1 MPKRCNI
8 SPNRYCGID
17 RAIGCGPLWAPAR
30 LGKFA
35 IFFVLLAQL
44 SAQVTVE
51 MSQYNYERT
60 GANLQEWILHPSNVN
75 STSFGKL
82 FSRNVDASVYAL
94 PLIVPNLD
102 IAGERRNVLF
112 VATMGNSVYAF
123 DADDPARVE
132 PYWSKNLGT
141 PAPGD
146 SWIGPIYHG
155 ILSTPFIDVPTGT
168 LYTVTMVRKD
178 KESNLF
184 VHALDIHDGMP
195 KYNSPQ
201 LLSFP
206 FAGAETLTNVKGAL
220 QRVGLLMRDEVLYIA
235 FANIV
240 PNPEDQ
246 HWSQEGFVQ
255 SFNARDLSQRVAV
268 FQSTPTGRKGGIW
281 QAGRGIASDQAG
293 NIYIA
298 TAGGSYD
305 GITNFGSSV
314 LKFAP
319 RSLKL
324 NDWFTPRNHEFLFL
338 QNIDMS
344 AGGVTLIPN
353 SQLMFAGGKEGVIF
367 LLNREA
373 MGKLEGENSKPIQRF
388 KAMNGCGQKDC
399 AQTLGT
405 AFWARKNDGVLYV
418 WDRLDALNGY
428 DFVNERFVTTPSA
441 VSKEK
446 AGMNG
451 GPSVSANGADVA
463 SGIVWAATTQSKKNG
478 GLAPGM
484 LRAFRASNIGQE
496 LYDSDMNAARD
507 ALGDFTKFAPPVV
520 ANGKVYVPTQSKA
533 VVVYGLFCGKDVSA
547 LVQVQSERQSA
558 GENETYVQPI
568 TFKNTSTHAIG
579 GPFDIAVDN
588 LTSGITL
595 TNATGA
601 TSCAEP
607 VRSPVVRAADAP
619 LWLVPG
625 ARFSTTLRIKTTST
639 VPELKVRVL
648 TGHAASSSR
657 TFQLSPNTSIRTGV
671 RE

>member
-1 MPKRCNI
+1 MPALLGK
-8 SPNRYCGID
+8 CGI
-17 RAIGCGPLWAPAR
+17 A
-30 LGKFA
+30 
-35 IFFVLLAQL
+35 FVLLAQL
-44 SAQVTVE
+44 GAQVTVE

-75 STSFGKL
+75 SASFGKL
-82 FSRNVDASVYAL
+82 FSRSVDASVYAL
-94 PLIVPNLD
+94 PLIVPNLN

-112 VATMGNSVYAF
+112 VATMGNTVYAF
-123 DADDPARVE
+123 EADDPARVE

-146 SWIGPIYHG
+146 SWIGPVYHG

-184 VHALDIHDGMP
+184 VHALDIHDGTP

-220 QRVGLLMRDEVLYIA
+220 QRVGLLMRNEVLYIA
-235 FANIV
+235 FANVV
-240 PNPEDQ
+240 PDPKDQ

-255 SFNARDLSQRVAV
+255 SFNARDLIERLAV

-281 QAGRGIASDQAG
+281 QAGRGIASDRAG

-298 TAGGSYD
+298 TAGGTYD

-324 NDWFTPRNHEFLFL
+324 IDWFTPKNHEFLFL
-338 QNIDMS
+338 QNIDLS

-367 LLNREA
+367 LLNRET
-373 MGKLEGENSKPIQRF
+373 MGKLEGENGEPLQRLR
-388 KAMNGCGQKDC
+388 ATNGCGQKDC

-418 WDRLDALNGY
+418 WDRNDVLNAY

-441 VSKEK
+441 VSKGK
-446 AGMNG
+446 PGMNG
-451 GPSVSANGADVA
+451 GPTVSANGSDAGT
-463 SGIVWAATTQSKKNG
+463 GIVWAATTQSTKSG
-478 GLAPGM
+478 GVAPGT
-484 LRAFRASNIGQE
+484 LRGFLASNIGQE
-496 LYDSDMNAARD
+496 LYNSDMNTARD

-533 VVVYGLFCGKDVSA
+533 VVVYGLLCGKDVSP
-547 LVQVQSERQSA
+547 LVQVQTGRRSV
-558 GENETYVQPI
+558 GENESYVQPI
-568 TFKNTSTHAIG
+568 TVRNTSTHAIG
-579 GPFDIAVDN
+579 GPFEIAVDN
-588 LTSGITL
+588 LTSGVTL

-607 VRSPVVRAADAP
+607 AGSPVLRATGAP
-619 LWLVPG
+619 LWLLPG
-625 ARFSTTLRIKTTST
+625 ASFSTTLRMKTTST
-639 VPELKVRVL
+639 IQGLKVRVL
-648 TGHAASSSR
+648 AGHAASSSR
-657 TFQLSPNTSIRTGV
+657 
-671 RE
+671 

>member
-1 MPKRCNI
+1 
-8 SPNRYCGID
+8 
-17 RAIGCGPLWAPAR
+17 
-30 LGKFA
+30 
-35 IFFVLLAQL
+35 
-44 SAQVTVE
+44 

-82 FSRNVDASVYAL
+82 FSRSVDASVYAL
-94 PLIVPNLD
+94 PLIVPNLT

-112 VATMGNSVYAF
+112 VATMGNTVYAF
-123 DADDPARVE
+123 DADDPARAE

-146 SWIGPIYHG
+146 SWIGPVYHG

-168 LYTVTMVRKD
+168 LYTVTLARKD
-178 KESNLF
+178 GESNLF
-184 VHALDIHDGMP
+184 VHALDIHDGSP

-206 FAGAETLTNVKGAL
+206 FAGAKTLTNVKSGL
-220 QRVGLLMRDEVLYIA
+220 QRVGLLMRNEALYIA

-240 PNPEDQ
+240 PDPKDQ

-255 SFNARDLSQRVAV
+255 SFDARDLSRRLAV

-281 QAGRGIASDQAG
+281 QAGRGIASDGAG

-305 GITNFGSSV
+305 GIANFGSSV

-324 NDWFTPRNHEFLFL
+324 IDWFTPSNHEFLFL

-367 LLNREA
+367 LLNRET
-373 MGKLEGENSKPIQRF
+373 MGKLEGERGAPLQRF
-388 KAMNGCGQKDC
+388 KATNGCGQKDC

-405 AFWARKNDGVLYV
+405 AFWARKSDGVLYV
-418 WDRLDALNGY
+418 WDRNDVLNAY
-428 DFVNERFVTTPSA
+428 NFVHDRFVTTPSA
-441 VSKEK
+441 VGKEK
-446 AGMNG
+446 PGMNG
-451 GPSVSANGADVA
+451 GPTVSANGSDPA
-463 SGIVWAATTQSKKNG
+463 SGIVWAATTQSRKSG
-478 GLAPGM
+478 GLAPGT
-484 LRAFRASNIGQE
+484 LRAFLGSNIGQE
-496 LYDSDMNAARD
+496 LYNSDRNAARD

-533 VVVYGLFCGKDVSA
+533 VVVYGLLCGKDVSP
-547 LVQVQSERQSA
+547 LVRVEIGRRTA
-558 GENETYVQPI
+558 GEDKTYIQPV
-568 TFKNTSTHAIG
+568 TVRNTSTHAIG
-579 GPFDIAVDN
+579 GPFEIAVDN
-588 LTSGITL
+588 LASGAPL

-601 TSCAEP
+601 TSCAAPAE
-607 VRSPVVRAADAP
+607 SLVVKATNAP
-619 LWLVPG
+619 LWLLPG
-625 ARFSTTLRIKTTST
+625 ASFSAALRVKTAST
-639 VPELKVRVL
+639 VQGLKLRVL
-648 TGHAASSSR
+648 SGYAASSSR
-657 TFQLSPNTSIRTGV
+657 
-671 RE
+671 

>member
-1 MPKRCNI
+1 MAKHCNT
-8 SPNRYCGID
+8 SANRYRGID
-17 RAIGCGPLWAPAR
+17 HPTGCSRLWAPAR
-30 LGKFA
+30 LAQCA
-35 IFFVLLAQL
+35 ISLILIAQS
-44 SAQVTVE
+44 SAQVTVD

-60 GANLQEWILHPSNVN
+60 GANLQEWVLNPSNVN
-75 STSFGKL
+75 AASFGKL

-94 PLIVPNLD
+94 PLIIPNLE

-112 VATMGNSVYAF
+112 LATMGNTVYAF
-123 DADDPARVE
+123 DADDPAKIE
-132 PYWSKNLGT
+132 PYWSTNLGI
-141 PAPGD
+141 PAAGD

-178 KESNLF
+178 KESNLL
-184 VHALDIHDGMP
+184 VHALDIHDGTP

-206 FAGAETLTNVKGAL
+206 FVGADTLTNVKSGL
-220 QRVGLLMRDEVLYIA
+220 QRVGLLVRNGVLYIA

-240 PNPEDQ
+240 PDPEDQ

-255 SFNARDLSQRVAV
+255 SFDAGDLSHRLAV
-268 FQSTPTGRKGGIW
+268 FQSTPTGRKGGVW
-281 QAGRGIASDQAG
+281 QAGRGIASDHAG
-293 NIYIA
+293 NLYVS

-305 GITNFGSSV
+305 GVTNFGSSI

-319 RSLKL
+319 RSLKVI
-324 NDWFTPRNHEFLFL
+324 DWFTPANHEFLFL
-338 QNIDMS
+338 ENIDLS

-353 SQLMFAGGKEGVIF
+353 SQLMFAGGKEGVIY

-388 KAMNGCGQKDC
+388 KATNGCGQKDC

-418 WDRLDALNGY
+418 WDRLDALNAY
-428 DFVNERFVTTPSA
+428 AFVNQRFITTPSA

-446 AGMNG
+446 PGMNG
-451 GPSVSANGADVA
+451 GPSVSANGSDVG
-463 SGIVWAATTQSKKNG
+463 SGIVWGATTQSKKNG
-478 GLAPGM
+478 GLAPGT
-484 LRAFRASNIGQE
+484 LRAFPASDVGQE
-496 LYDSDMNAARD
+496 LYNSDMNSARD

-533 VVVYGLFCGKDVSA
+533 VVVYGLLCGKDVSS
-547 LVQVQSERQSA
+547 LVQLKTGRRSA
-558 GENETYVQPI
+558 GESNSYLQAISVR
-568 TFKNTSTHAIG
+568 NTSTHAIG

-588 LTSGITL
+588 LTSGMTL
-595 TNATGA
+595 TNATGV
-601 TSCAEP
+601 TSCEEAAG
-607 VRSPVVRAADAP
+607 SPVVRANDAP
-619 LWLVPG
+619 LWLLPG
-625 ARFSTTLRIKTTST
+625 ASFSTTQRIKATST
-639 VPELKVRVL
+639 KRRLKIRVL

-657 TFQLSPNTSIRTGV
+657 
-671 RE
+671 

>member
-1 MPKRCNI
+1 
-8 SPNRYCGID
+8 
-17 RAIGCGPLWAPAR
+17 
-30 LGKFA
+30 
-35 IFFVLLAQL
+35 
-44 SAQVTVE
+44 
-51 MSQYNYERT
+51 MSQYDYERT

-75 STSFGKL
+75 SAGFGKL
-82 FSRNVDASVYAL
+82 FSRSVDASVYAL
-94 PLIVPNLD
+94 PLIVPNLN

-112 VATMGNSVYAF
+112 VATMGNTVYAF

-146 SWIGPIYHG
+146 SWIGPVYHG

-178 KESNLF
+178 KEFNLL
-184 VHALDIHDGMP
+184 VHALDIYNGKP

-240 PNPEDQ
+240 PDPKDQ

-255 SFNARDLSQRVAV
+255 SFNARDLSQRLAV

-281 QAGRGIASDQAG
+281 QSGRGIASDRAG
-293 NIYIA
+293 NIYVA
-298 TAGGSYD
+298 TAGGTYD

-314 LKFAP
+314 LKFGP

-324 NDWFTPRNHEFLFL
+324 TDWFTPKNHEFLFL
-338 QNIDMS
+338 QNIDIS

-353 SQLMFAGGKEGVIF
+353 SQLMFAGGKEGVIY
-367 LLNREA
+367 LLNRET
-373 MGKLEGENSKPIQRF
+373 MGKLEGESAGPLQRF
-388 KAMNGCGQKDC
+388 KATNGCGQKDC

-418 WDRLDALNGY
+418 WDKNDFLNAY
-428 DFVNERFVTTPSA
+428 DFVKERFVTTPSA
-441 VSKEK
+441 VGKEK
-446 AGMNG
+446 QGMNG
-451 GPSVSANGADVA
+451 GPTVSANDSDAKT
-463 SGIVWAATTQSKKNG
+463 GIVWATTTQSMKNG
-478 GLAPGM
+478 GLTPGT
-484 LRAFRASNIGQE
+484 LRAFLASNIGQE
-496 LYDSDMNAARD
+496 LYNSDINAARD

-533 VVVYGLFCGKDVSA
+533 VVVYGLLCGKDVSS
-547 LVQVQSERQSA
+547 LVQVQTGRPSA
-558 GENETYVQPI
+558 GENETSVQPI
-568 TFKNTSTHAIG
+568 TVRNTSTHAIG
-579 GPFDIAVDN
+579 GPFEIAVDN
-588 LTSGITL
+588 LTSGVTL
-595 TNATGA
+595 ANPTSP

-607 VRSPVVRAADAP
+607 AGSPVMRATGAP
-619 LWLVPG
+619 LWLLPG
-625 ARFSTTLRIKTTST
+625 ASFSTTLRIKTTST
-639 VPELKVRVL
+639 IQGLKVRVL
-648 TGHAASSSR
+648 AGHAASSLR
-657 TFQLSPNTSIRTGV
+657 
-671 RE
+671 

>member
-1 MPKRCNI
+1 M
-8 SPNRYCGID
+8 
-17 RAIGCGPLWAPAR
+17 PAR
-30 LGKFA
+30 LGRCGM
-35 IFFVLLAQL
+35 FFVLLAQL
-44 SAQVTVE
+44 GAQVTVE

-75 STSFGKL
+75 SASFGKL
-82 FSRNVDASVYAL
+82 FSRSVDASVYAL
-94 PLIVPNLD
+94 PLIVPNVN

-112 VATMGNSVYAF
+112 VATMGNTVYAF

-146 SWIGPIYHG
+146 SWIGPVYHG

-178 KESNLF
+178 GESNLF
-184 VHALDIHDGMP
+184 VHALDIHDGRP

-240 PNPEDQ
+240 PDPKDQ

-255 SFNARDLSQRVAV
+255 SFHARDLSQRLAV

-281 QAGRGIASDQAG
+281 QAGRGIASDRAG

-298 TAGGSYD
+298 TAGGRYD

-324 NDWFTPRNHEFLFL
+324 IDWFTPKDHEFLFL
-338 QNIDMS
+338 QNIDLS

-367 LLNREA
+367 LLNRET
-373 MGKLEGENSKPIQRF
+373 MGKLEDESAGPLQRF
-388 KAMNGCGQKDC
+388 KATNGCGQKDC

-418 WDRLDALNGY
+418 WDRNDVLNAY

-441 VSKEK
+441 VGKEK
-446 AGMNG
+446 PGMNG
-451 GPSVSANGADVA
+451 GPTVSANGSDAE
-463 SGIVWAATTQSKKNG
+463 SGIVWAGTTLSRKSG
-478 GLAPGM
+478 GVAPGT
-484 LRAFRASNIGQE
+484 LRAFLASNIGQE
-496 LYDSDMNAARD
+496 LYNSDINAARD

-533 VVVYGLFCGKDVSA
+533 VVVYGLLCSKDVSP
-547 LVQVQSERQSA
+547 LVQVQTGRRSV

-568 TFKNTSTHAIG
+568 TVRNTSTHAIG
-579 GPFDIAVDN
+579 GPFEIAVDN
-588 LTSGITL
+588 LTPGVTL
-595 TNATGA
+595 TNQTGA

-607 VRSPVVRAADAP
+607 AGSPVVRATGAP
-619 LWLVPG
+619 LWLLPG
-625 ARFSTTLRIKTTST
+625 ASFSTTLRIKTTST
-639 VPELKVRVL
+639 IQGLKLRVL
-648 TGHAASSSR
+648 AGHAASSSR
-657 TFQLSPNTSIRTGV
+657 
-671 RE
+671 

>member
-1 MPKRCNI
+1 MASHC
-8 SPNRYCGID
+8 
-17 RAIGCGPLWAPAR
+17 PAR
-30 LGKFA
+30 FGKCGM
-35 IFFVLLAQL
+35 FFVLLAQL

-51 MSQYNYERT
+51 MSQYNDERT

-75 STSFGKL
+75 SASFGKL
-82 FSRNVDASVYAL
+82 FSRSVDASIYAL
-94 PLIVPNLD
+94 PLIVPNVD
-102 IAGERRNVLF
+102 IAGKRRNVLF
-112 VATMGNSVYAF
+112 VATMGNTVYAF
-123 DADDPARVE
+123 DADDPTQTE

-146 SWIGPIYHG
+146 SWIGPVYHG

-184 VHALDIHDGMP
+184 VHALDIHDGKP

-206 FAGAETLTNVKGAL
+206 FAGAETLTNVKSGL
-220 QRVGLLMRDEVLYIA
+220 QRVGLLMRNEVLYIA

-240 PNPEDQ
+240 PDPQDQ

-255 SFNARDLSQRVAV
+255 SFNARDLSQRLAV

-281 QAGRGIASDQAG
+281 QAGRGIASDSAG

-324 NDWFTPRNHEFLFL
+324 TDWFTPKNHEFLFL

-367 LLNREA
+367 LLNRDA
-373 MGKLEGENSKPIQRF
+373 MGKLEGETSKPIQRF
-388 KAMNGCGQKDC
+388 KATNGCGQKDC

-418 WDRLDALNGY
+418 WDRLDALNAY
-428 DFVNERFVTTPSA
+428 DFVNGQFVTTPSA
-441 VSKEK
+441 VSKVK
-446 AGMNG
+446 PGMNG
-451 GPSVSANGADVA
+451 GPTVSANGSDVG
-463 SGIVWAATTQSKKNG
+463 SGIVWGVSTQSRKNG
-478 GLAPGM
+478 GLSPGT
-484 LRAFRASNIGQE
+484 LRAFLASNIGQE
-496 LYDSDMNAARD
+496 LYSSDMNAARD
-507 ALGDFTKFAPPVV
+507 TLGDFTKFAPPVV

-533 VVVYGLFCGKDVSA
+533 VVVYGLLCSKDVSP
-547 LVQVQSERQSA
+547 LVQVQTGRQSV

-568 TFKNTSTHAIG
+568 TVKNTSTHAIG
-579 GPFDIAVDN
+579 GPFDIAVDS
-588 LTSGITL
+588 LTSGVTL
-595 TNATGA
+595 TDATGA
-601 TSCAEP
+601 TSCAEQSG
-607 VRSPVVRAADAP
+607 SPVIRATDTP
-619 LWLVPG
+619 LWLSPG
-625 ARFSTTLRIKTTST
+625 ASFSTTLRIKTTAT
-639 VPELKVRVL
+639 IQGLKVRVL
-648 TGHAASSSR
+648 AGHTASSSR
-657 TFQLSPNTSIRTGV
+657 
-671 RE
+671 

>member
-1 MPKRCNI
+1 MPALLGK
-8 SPNRYCGID
+8 CGI
-17 RAIGCGPLWAPAR
+17 A
-30 LGKFA
+30 
-35 IFFVLLAQL
+35 FVLLAQL
-44 SAQVTVE
+44 GAQVTVE

-75 STSFGKL
+75 SASFGKL
-82 FSRNVDASVYAL
+82 FSRSVDASVYAL
-94 PLIVPNLD
+94 PLIVPNLN

-112 VATMGNSVYAF
+112 VATMGNTVYAF

-146 SWIGPIYHG
+146 SWIGPVYHG

-184 VHALDIHDGMP
+184 VHALDIHDGTP

-220 QRVGLLMRDEVLYIA
+220 QRVGLLMRNEVLYIA
-235 FANIV
+235 FANVV
-240 PNPEDQ
+240 PDPKDQ

-255 SFNARDLSQRVAV
+255 SFNARDLIERLAV

-281 QAGRGIASDQAG
+281 QAGRGIASDRAG

-298 TAGGSYD
+298 TAGGTYD

-324 NDWFTPRNHEFLFL
+324 IDWFTPKNHEFLFL
-338 QNIDMS
+338 QNIDLS

-367 LLNREA
+367 LLNRET
-373 MGKLEGENSKPIQRF
+373 MGKLEGENGEPLQRLR
-388 KAMNGCGQKDC
+388 ATNGCGQKDC

-418 WDRLDALNGY
+418 WDRNDVLNAY

-441 VSKEK
+441 VSKGK
-446 AGMNG
+446 PGMNG
-451 GPSVSANGADVA
+451 GPTVSANGSDAGT
-463 SGIVWAATTQSKKNG
+463 GIVWAATTQSTKSG
-478 GLAPGM
+478 GVAPGT
-484 LRAFRASNIGQE
+484 LRGFLASNIGQE
-496 LYDSDMNAARD
+496 LYNSDMNTARD

-533 VVVYGLFCGKDVSA
+533 VVVYGLLCGKDVSP
-547 LVQVQSERQSA
+547 LVQVQTGRRSV
-558 GENETYVQPI
+558 GENESYVQPI
-568 TFKNTSTHAIG
+568 TVRNTSTHAIG
-579 GPFDIAVDN
+579 GPFEIAVDN
-588 LTSGITL
+588 LTSGVTL

-607 VRSPVVRAADAP
+607 AGSPVLRATGAP
-619 LWLVPG
+619 LWLLPG
-625 ARFSTTLRIKTTST
+625 ASFSTTLRMKTTST
-639 VPELKVRVL
+639 IQGLKVRVL
-648 TGHAASSSR
+648 AGHAASSSR
-657 TFQLSPNTSIRTGV
+657 
-671 RE
+671 